1 MDILA
6 DELLREF
13 RCNAELHGKVVDH
26 LIAKKVPL
34 SQANL
39 FFQPET
45 WEILS
50 DKIAAHEYHF
60 SPLIEGY
67 VDKRN
72 GNPMSYAQAFARNF
86 EDVRKIYMM
95 TPMDRA
101 VAHMIYL
108 IYYRKFIGMSHERC
122 VSYKNGIGTSKVAR
136 NLSMEM
142 QQKSFY
148 EGYKM
153 DIHHYFDDVN
163 IETIEKQLIDMKS
176 QSHLDSLLWEL
187 YHDDRVLVND
197 ELVHKHRGLIQGCA
211 FACLLANLILK
222 DVDEMICNMN
232 VIYYRYSDD
241 IIVLGRDRDTEVAM
255 KTIKEYLKPK
265 GLQLHPK
272 KVQRVDAR
280 NNWFEFLG
288 FKFKRDM
295 ISISEKTLHNLRHEI
310 KTRTV
315 SKTRQAHRPA
325 TKAELRKMIDDL
337 QWYFFTA
344 FAKSQENFGMGVY
357 LFGTVNVLHDLRAIE
372 DYCKDCLRAAY
383 TNKSNIYGLGSVNRR
398 YYAVDCSN
406 LGQNVRANRDKT
418 QSEEWDL
425 LKECGWVSLI
435 KMYNDYHT
443 NMDLFENSVFRM
455 MNGI

>member
-1 MDILA
+1 M
-6 DELLREF
+6 DELLLQF
-13 RCNAELHGKVVDH
+13 RCNAELHGKVVEH

-50 DKIAAHEYHF
+50 DKIANNEYHF

-72 GNPMSYAQAFARNF
+72 GLPMNYESAAKRNF
-86 EDVRKIYMM
+86 DDVRKIYMM
-95 TPMDRA
+95 TAMDRA

-108 IYYRKFIGMSHERC
+108 LYYRKFIGMSHERC
-122 VSYKNGIGTSKVAR
+122 VSYKNGIGTSKVAK
-136 NLSMEM
+136 NLSLEM
-142 QQKSFY
+142 QQKCFY
-148 EGYKM
+148 KGYKM

-163 IETIEKQLIDMKS
+163 IETIEKQLVEMETGS
-176 QSHLDSLLWEL
+176 VLDDLLWEL
-187 YHDDRVLVND
+187 YHDDRVMVNG
-197 ELVHKHRGLIQGCA
+197 ELIHKHRGLIQGCA

-222 DVDEMICNMN
+222 DIDKRISIKD

-241 IIVLGRDRDTEVAM
+241 IIILGEDRDTENAKQIIEKM
-255 KTIKEYLKPK
+255 LKPK

-272 KVQRVDAR
+272 KVQKIDAK

-288 FKFKRDM
+288 FSFKGNM
-295 ISISEKTLHNLRHEI
+295 ISVSEKTLRNLRTEI
-310 KTRTV
+310 KTRTM

-325 TKAELRKMIDDL
+325 TNKELRKMIKDL

-357 LFGTVNVLHDLRAIE
+357 LFGTVNVEHDLVAIDE
-372 DYCKDCLRAAY
+372 YCKDCLRAAY
-383 TNKSNIYGLGSVNRR
+383 TNKSNIHGLGYVNRKR
-398 YYAVDCSN
+398 YVIDDK
-406 LGQNVRANRDKT
+406 NVSHNFNGNMDKT
-418 QSEEWDL
+418 KTSDGDL
-425 LKECGWVSLI
+425 LEKCGWISLM

-455 MNGI
+455 MNGLL

>member
-1 MDILA
+1 MDILV

-67 VDKRN
+67 VCKRT
-72 GNPMSYAQAFARNF
+72 GNPLNYIQASARNF

-122 VSYKNGIGTSKVAR
+122 VSYKNGIGTSKVAK
-136 NLSMEM
+136 NLSAEM
-142 QQKSFY
+142 KQRGFY
-148 EGYKM
+148 SGYKG

-163 IETIEKQLIDMKS
+163 MISIEKQLREMRTGS
-176 QSHLDSLLWEL
+176 VLDDLLWEL
-187 YHDDRVLVND
+187 YHDDRVLVNG
-197 ELVHKHRGLIQGCA
+197 ELIHKHRGLIQGCA

-222 DVDEMICNMN
+222 DIDTVISNMD
-232 VIYYRYSDD
+232 VIFYRYSDD
-241 IIVLGRDRDTEVAM
+241 FLILGSDKDTKKAMAIIKQMLE
-255 KTIKEYLKPK
+255 PK

-272 KVQRVDAR
+272 KVQRIDK
-280 NNWFEFLG
+280 NTWFEFLG
-288 FKFKRDM
+288 FKFKGDM
-295 ISISEKTLHNLRHEI
+295 ISVSEKTLHNLRHEI

-325 TKAELRKMIDDL
+325 TKRELQKMIDDL

>member
-1 MDILA
+1 MDIL
-6 DELLREF
+6 LKEF

-50 DKIAAHEYHF
+50 DKIETHEYHF
-60 SPLIEGY
+60 SPLGEGY
-67 VDKRN
+67 VDKRT
-72 GNPMSYAQAFARNF
+72 GNPMNYEQASNRNF

-108 IYYRKFIGMSHERC
+108 IYYRKFIGISHERC
-122 VSYKNGIGTSKVAR
+122 VSYKSGIGTSKVAK

-142 QQKSFY
+142 QRKGFY

-163 IETIEKQLIDMKS
+163 METIEKQLIEMRTGS
-176 QSHLDSLLWEL
+176 VLDDLLWEL
-187 YHDDRVLVND
+187 YHDDRVMVNG
-197 ELVHKHRGLIQGCA
+197 ELIYKHRGLIQGCA

-222 DVDEMICNMN
+222 DVDETISKMN

-241 IIVLGRDRDTEVAM
+241 IIVLGRDSGIAKQLIAKM
-255 KTIKEYLKPK
+255 LKPK

-272 KVQRVDAR
+272 KVQMVNAR
-280 NNWFEFLG
+280 YNWFEFLG
-288 FKFKRDM
+288 FSFKRNM
-295 ISISEKTLHNLRHEI
+295 ISVSEKTLRNLRTEI
-310 KTRTV
+310 KTRTM
-315 SKTRQAHRPA
+315 SKTRQAHEGA
-325 TKAELRKMIDDL
+325 TEQELKKMIKDL
-337 QWYFFTA
+337 QWYFYTA
-344 FAKSQENFGMGVY
+344 FAKSQENFGIGVY
-357 LFGTVNVLHDLRAIE
+357 LFGTVNNMHDLKAIDE
-372 DYCKDCLRAAY
+372 YCKDCLRAAY
-383 TNKSNIYGLGSVNRR
+383 TNNSDIHGLGYVKRNR
-398 YYAVDCSN
+398 YVIDDK
-406 LGQNVRANRDKT
+406 NVSHNFNGNMEKT
-418 QSEEWDL
+418 RTIDGDL
-425 LKECGWVSLI
+425 LEKLGYISMM

-443 NMDLFENSVFRM
+443 NMDLFENTVFRM
-455 MNGI
+455 MNGTL

>member
-1 MDILA
+1 MDIL
-6 DELLREF
+6 LKEF

-50 DKIAAHEYHF
+50 DKIESHEYHF

-72 GNPMSYAQAFARNF
+72 GQPMNYESASNRNF

-122 VSYKNGIGTSKVAR
+122 VSYKNGIGTSKVAK

-142 QQKSFY
+142 QQKGFY

-163 IETIEKQLIDMKS
+163 IKTIERQLIDMKS
-176 QSHLDSLLWEL
+176 QSHLDCLLWEL
-187 YHDDRVLVND
+187 YHDDRVMVNG
-197 ELVHKHRGLIQGCA
+197 ELIHKHRGLIQGCA

-241 IIVLGRDRDTEVAM
+241 IIVLGRDKDTEVAM

-288 FKFKRDM
+288 FSFKGSM
-295 ISISEKTLHNLRHEI
+295 ISVSKKTLANLEIEI

-315 SKTRQAHRPA
+315 SKTRQAHKPA
-325 TKAELRKMIDDL
+325 NKRELQKMIDDL

-357 LFGTVNVLHDLRAIE
+357 LFGTVNVEHDLRALE
-372 DYCKDCLRAAY
+372 NYCKDCLRAAY
-383 TNKSNIYGLGSVNRR
+383 TNKSNIYGLGYVNRNG
-398 YYAVDCSN
+398 YVIDNCN
-406 LGQNVRANRDKT
+406 KGQNVRENRNKT
-418 QSEEWDL
+418 QTEDWDL
-425 LKECGWVSLI
+425 LKECGWISLM

-455 MNGI
+455 MNGLL

>member
-1 MDILA
+1 M
-6 DELLREF
+6 DELLKEF
-13 RCNAELHGKVVDH
+13 RCNAELHGKVVEH
-26 LIAKKVPL
+26 LITKKVPI

-50 DKIAAHEYHF
+50 DKIANHEYHF
-60 SPLIEGY
+60 NPLIEGY

-72 GNPMSYAQAFARNF
+72 GQPMNYNSAAQRNF

-95 TPMDRA
+95 EPMDRA

-122 VSYKNGIGTSKVAR
+122 VSYKNGIGTSKVAK
-136 NLSMEM
+136 NLSKEM
-142 QQKSFY
+142 QQKGFY

-153 DIHHYFDDVN
+153 DIHHYFDNVN
-163 IETIEKQLIDMKS
+163 IETIEKQLKEMRTGS
-176 QSHLDSLLWEL
+176 VLDDLLWEL
-187 YHDDRVLVND
+187 YHDDRVMVNG
-197 ELVHKHRGLIQGCA
+197 ELIHKHRGLIQGCA

-222 DVDEMICNMN
+222 DIDEMISNMN

-241 IIVLGRDRDTEVAM
+241 IIILGKNKDTELAKKLIDIM
-255 KTIKEYLKPK
+255 LKPK

-280 NNWFEFLG
+280 YDWFEFLG
-288 FKFKRDM
+288 FSFKRNE
-295 ISISEKTLHNLRHEI
+295 ISVSKKTLANLENEI

-325 TKAELRKMIDDL
+325 TKKEIQKMIKDL

-357 LFGTVNVLHDLRAIE
+357 LFGTVNVERDLIAIE
-372 DYCKDCLRAAY
+372 KYCKDCLRAAY
-383 TNKSNIYGLGSVNRR
+383 TNKSRIYGLGYVKRNG
-398 YYAVDCSN
+398 YVVDNCCKD
-406 LGQNVRANRDKT
+406 QNVRANRDKT
-418 QSEEWDL
+418 QNGDWDL
-425 LKECGWVSLI
+425 LKECGWISLM

-455 MNGI
+455 MNGLL

>member
-1 MDILA
+1 M
-6 DELLREF
+6 DELLKEF
-13 RCNAELHGKVVDH
+13 RCNAELHGKVVEH

-50 DKIAAHEYHF
+50 DKIETHEYHF

-72 GNPMSYAQAFARNF
+72 GQPMNYESASNRNF

-108 IYYRKFIGMSHERC
+108 IYYRKFIGMSHEKC
-122 VSYKNGIGTSKVAR
+122 VSYKNGIGTSKVAK
-136 NLSMEM
+136 NLSIEM
-142 QQKSFY
+142 QQKGFY

-163 IETIEKQLIDMKS
+163 METIEKQLFEMKTGS
-176 QSHLDSLLWEL
+176 VLDGLLWEL
-187 YHDDRVLVND
+187 YHDDRVMVNG
-197 ELVHKHRGLIQGCA
+197 ELIHKHRGLIQGCA

-222 DVDEMICNMN
+222 DIDEMISNMN

-241 IIVLGRDRDTEVAM
+241 IIILGKNKDTEIA
-255 KTIKEYLKPK
+255 KRLIDTTLKAK

-272 KVQRVDAR
+272 KVQKVNAR
-280 NNWFEFLG
+280 NDWFEFLG
-288 FKFKRDM
+288 FSFKGNT
-295 ISISEKTLHNLRHEI
+295 ISVSEKTLKNITTEI
-310 KTRTV
+310 KTRTM

-325 TKAELRKMIDDL
+325 TKRELQKMIDDL

-357 LFGTVNVLHDLRAIE
+357 LFGTVNNMHDLKAIDE
-372 DYCKDCLRAAY
+372 YCKDCLRAAY
-383 TNKSNIYGLGSVNRR
+383 TNKSNIHGLGYVKRNK
-398 YYAVDCSN
+398 YVVDDK
-406 LGQNVRANRDKT
+406 NVSHNFNGNMDKT
-418 QSEEWDL
+418 KTLDGDL
-425 LKECGWVSLI
+425 LEELGWISLI

-455 MNGI
+455 MNGLL

>member
-1 MDILA
+1 M
-6 DELLREF
+6 DELLLQF
-13 RCNAELHGKVVDH
+13 RCDVELHEKVVEH

-50 DKIAAHEYHF
+50 DKIASNEYQF

-72 GNPMSYAQAFARNF
+72 GQPMNYESASRRNF
-86 EDVRKIYMM
+86 DDVRKIYMM

-108 IYYRKFIGMSHERC
+108 LYYRKFIGMSHEKC
-122 VSYKNGIGTSKVAR
+122 VSYKNGIGTSKVAK

-142 QQKSFY
+142 QEKQFY
-148 EGYKM
+148 SGYKM

-163 IETIEKQLIDMKS
+163 METIEKQLIEMETGS
-176 QSHLDSLLWEL
+176 VLDDLIWEL
-187 YHDDRVLVND
+187 YHDDRVMVNG
-197 ELVHKHRGLIQGCA
+197 ELIHKHRGLIQGCA

-222 DVDEMICNMN
+222 DIDKTISNMN

-241 IIVLGRDRDTEVAM
+241 IIILGNDKDTEKAKQIIAKM
-255 KTIKEYLKPK
+255 LKLK

-288 FKFKRDM
+288 FSFKGNM
-295 ISISEKTLHNLRHEI
+295 ISVSEKTLRNIRTEI
-310 KTRTV
+310 KTRTM
-315 SKTRQAHRPA
+315 SKTRQARRPA
-325 TKAELRKMIDDL
+325 TNKELRKMIKDL

-357 LFGTVNVLHDLRAIE
+357 LFGTVNVKHDLVAIDE
-372 DYCKDCLRAAY
+372 YCKDCLRAAY
-383 TNKSNIYGLGSVNRR
+383 TNKSNIHGLGYVNRKG
-398 YYAVDCSN
+398 YVIDDK
-406 LGQNVRANRDKT
+406 NVSHNFNGNMDKT
-418 QSEEWDL
+418 KTSDGDL
-425 LKECGWVSLI
+425 LEKCGWISLM
-435 KMYNDYHT
+435 KMYKDYHT

-455 MNGI
+455 MNGLL

>member
-1 MDILA
+1 M
-6 DELLREF
+6 DELLMEF
-13 RCNAELHGKVVDH
+13 RCNVELHEKVVEH

-34 SQANL
+34 YEANL

-50 DKIAAHEYHF
+50 DKIEAGEYHF
-60 SPLIEGY
+60 NYLTEGY

-72 GNPMSYAQAFARNF
+72 GNPMTYSQAASRNF
-86 EDVRKIYMM
+86 DDVRKIYMM
-95 TPMDRA
+95 CAMDRA
-101 VAHMIYL
+101 VVHMIYL
-108 IYYRKFIGMSHERC
+108 IYYKKFIGMSHERC
-122 VSYKNGIGTSKVAR
+122 VSYKAGIGTSKVAKK
-136 NLSMEM
+136 LSAEM
-142 QQKSFY
+142 QEKNFY
-148 EGYKM
+148 SGYKM

-163 IETIEKQLIDMKS
+163 METIEKQLNEMQTGS
-176 QSHLDSLLWEL
+176 VLDDLLWEL
-187 YHDDRVLVND
+187 YHDDRVMINEGLT
-197 ELVHKHRGLIQGCA
+197 HKHRGLIQGCA

-222 DVDEMICNMN
+222 DIDTKISNMN

-241 IIVLGRDRDTEVAM
+241 IIVLGKYKDTERANEM
-255 KTIKEYLKPK
+255 IAKMLEPK

-272 KVQRVDAR
+272 KVQRINGDD
-280 NNWFEFLG
+280 WFEFLG

-295 ISISEKTLHNLRHEI
+295 ISISEKTLNNLTHEI
-310 KTRTV
+310 KVRTV

-325 TKAELRKMIDDL
+325 TKNELRKMIKDL

-357 LFGTVNVLHDLRAIE
+357 LFGTVNVIHDLKAIE
-372 DYCKDCLRAAY
+372 NYCKDCLRAAY

-398 YYAVDCSN
+398 YYAVDDCN
-406 LGQNVRANRDKT
+406 IGRNVRANRNKT
-418 QSEEWDL
+418 QTEENDI
-425 LKECGWVSLI
+425 LKECGWISLI

-455 MNGI
+455 VNGTM

>member
-1 MDILA
+1 MDIL
-6 DELLREF
+6 LKEF

-50 DKIAAHEYHF
+50 DKIASHEYHF

-67 VDKRN
+67 VCKRT
-72 GNPMSYAQAFARNF
+72 GNPMNYEQAVNRNF

-122 VSYKNGIGTSKVAR
+122 VSYKNGIGTSKVAK
-136 NLSMEM
+136 NLSIEM
-142 QQKSFY
+142 QQKGFY

-163 IETIEKQLIDMKS
+163 IKTIEKQLIEIRTGS
-176 QSHLDSLLWEL
+176 VLDDLLWEL
-187 YHDDRVLVND
+187 YHSDSVMINN
-197 ELVHKHRGLIQGCA
+197 ELIHKPLGLIQGCSM
-211 FACLLANLILK
+211 ACLQANLILK
-222 DVDEMICNMN
+222 DVDEVISKMN

-241 IIVLGRDRDTEVAM
+241 IIVLGNDKDTELAKQLIAKM
-255 KTIKEYLKPK
+255 LAPK

-288 FKFKRDM
+288 FSFKGNM
-295 ISISEKTLHNLRHEI
+295 ISVSKKTLANIEREI
-310 KTRTV
+310 KIRTV
-315 SKTRQAHRPA
+315 SKTRQAHKPA
-325 TKAELRKMIDDL
+325 NKRELQKMIDDL

-357 LFGTVNVLHDLRAIE
+357 LFGTVNVEHDLKALE
-372 DYCKDCLRAAY
+372 NYCKDCLRAAY
-383 TNKSNIYGLGSVNRR
+383 TNKSNIYGLGYVNRNG
-398 YYAVDCSN
+398 YVIDNCN
-406 LGQNVRANRDKT
+406 KGQNVRANREKT
-418 QSEEWDL
+418 QTEDWDL
-425 LKECGWVSLI
+425 LKECGWISLM

-455 MNGI
+455 INGLL

>member
-1 MDILA
+1 MDIL
-6 DELLREF
+6 LKEF

-50 DKIAAHEYHF
+50 DKIEAHEYVF

-67 VDKRN
+67 VCKRT
-72 GNPMSYAQAFARNF
+72 GNPMNYEQAVNRNF

-122 VSYKNGIGTSKVAR
+122 VSYKNGIGTSKVAK
-136 NLSMEM
+136 NLSIEM
-142 QQKSFY
+142 QQKGFY
-148 EGYKM
+148 EGYKA
-153 DIHHYFDDVN
+153 DIHHYFDEVN
-163 IETIEKQLIDMKS
+163 METIEQQLIEMRTGS
-176 QSHLDSLLWEL
+176 VLDDLLWEL
-187 YHDDRVLVND
+187 YHSDSVMING
-197 ELVHKHRGLIQGCA
+197 ELIHKHLGLIQGCA
-211 FACLLANLILK
+211 IACLMANLVLK
-222 DVDEMICNMN
+222 DIDETISKMN

-241 IIVLGRDRDTEVAM
+241 LIILGKDKDTELAM
-255 KTIKEYLKPK
+255 KLIGKRLALK

-288 FKFKRDM
+288 FSFKRDM
-295 ISISEKTLHNLRHEI
+295 ISVSKKTLANIEREI
-310 KTRTV
+310 KIRTV
-315 SKTRQAHRPA
+315 SKTRQAHKPA
-325 TKAELRKMIDDL
+325 NKRELQKMIDDL

-357 LFGTVNVLHDLRAIE
+357 LFGTVNVEHDLKALE
-372 DYCKDCLRAAY
+372 NYCKDCLRAAY
-383 TNKSNIYGLGSVNRR
+383 TNKSNIYGLGYVNRNG
-398 YYAVDCSN
+398 YVIDNCN
-406 LGQNVRANRDKT
+406 KGQNVRANREKT
-418 QSEEWDL
+418 QTEDWDL
-425 LKECGWVSLI
+425 LKECGWISLM

-455 MNGI
+455 MNGLL